1 MRVILASKSPARLH
15 VLRHAGLNPE
25 VIVSGY
31 DESQIIDVVPT
42 RLAARLAQAKG
53 TSVVPGLEGDFVLFA
68 CDTVLEFEGR
78 AHGKPGTEEAAIERW
93 LRMRGDQGILH
104 TGHYVAVHQGERY
117 SEQTRVGSTV
127 VRFADLSEDEIRA
140 YAATGEPQKVAGGF
154 TIDGRGGAFVTAIEG
169 DPFNVSGI
177 SLPLVRQMVI
187 DAGVPWHTLWDP
199 APAGYPSV

>member
-1 MRVILASKSPARLH
+1 MRVILAAKSPARLH
-15 VLRHAGLNPE
+15 VLRHAGLEPE

-31 DESQIIDVVPT
+31 DESQIVDPVPT
-42 RLAARLAQAKG
+42 SLAARLAEAKG
-53 TSVVPGLEGDFVLFA
+53 ATVVPQLEGDFVLFA
-68 CDTVLEFEGR
+68 CDSVLEFEGR
-78 AHGKPGTEEAAIERW
+78 AHGKPGSEAAAIERW
-93 LRMRGDQGILH
+93 QRMRGHEGLLH
-104 TGHYVAVHQGERY
+104 TGHYVSVPQGERY

-127 VRFADLSEDEIRA
+127 VRFADLSDDEIRA

-187 DAGVPWHTLWDP
+187 DAGVPWHSLW
-199 APAGYPSV
+199 AAQGS